1 MKRTAFFLS
10 LLVLLALSGCHFDNF
25 HKTTGSGTMKL
36 EKRNVPAFTAVDI
49 SGAYDVEIVVQKEQS
64 LEIEG
69 DDNLLPLIKTEV
81 KNGVLAINNEK
92 GFNTKHTLR
101 VRISVPQLKGI
112 STSGASEIVVANVK
126 SDDFDINTSGAG
138 SLKVAGETKTL
149 ALEMSGA
156 GDVDAKELRAAKV
169 TVNSSGASG
178 ADVYASED
186 LRVDA
191 SGAGHVNYYGNPKN
205 VSEDVSGAAS
215 ISKK

>member
-10 LLVLLALSGCHFDNF
+10 LLALIALGGCSFDNF
-25 HKTTGSGTMKL
+25 HKTSGSGAMKL
-36 EKRNVPAFTAVDI
+36 EKRNVPAFTAVNI
-49 SGAYDVEIVVQKEQS
+49 SGAYEVEIVVQKEQS

-81 KNGVLAINNEK
+81 RDGVLEINNEK
-92 GFNTKHTLR
+92 SFNTKHALR

-112 STSGASEIVVANVK
+112 STSGASEMVVSNVK
-126 SDDFDINTSGAG
+126 SDEFNIDTSGA
-138 SLKVAGETKTL
+138 SNIKVSGETKTL

-156 GDVDAKELRAAKV
+156 GDVDTRELRAEKV
-169 TVNSSGASG
+169 TVNSSGAAG

-191 SGAGHVNYYGNPKN
+191 SGAGHINYYGNPKN

-215 ISKK
+215 VSKK

>member
-1 MKRTAFFLS
+1 MKRTALFLS
-10 LLVLLALSGCHFDNF
+10 LLGLLAVSGCSFDSF

-36 EKRNVPAFTAVDI
+36 EKRNVPAFTAVNI

-81 KNGVLAINNEK
+81 RNGVLEINNEK

-112 STSGASEIVVANVK
+112 STSGASDLIVSNVK
-126 SDDFDINTSGAG
+126 SDEFNIDTSGAS

-156 GDVDAKELRAAKV
+156 GDVDAKELRAEKV
-169 TVNSSGASG
+169 MVNSSGAAG
-178 ADVYASED
+178 AEVFASED

-191 SGAGHVNYYGNPKN
+191 SGAGHIDYYGNPKT

>member
-10 LLVLLALSGCHFDNF
+10 LLVLVALGGCHFSDFN
-25 HKTTGSGTMKL
+25 KTSGSGTMKL
-36 EKRNVPAFTAVDI
+36 EKRNVPAFTAVNI
-49 SGAYDVEIVVQKEQS
+49 SGAYEVEIVVQKEQS

-81 KNGVLAINNEK
+81 RDGVLEINNEK
-92 GFNTKHTLR
+92 SFNTKHALR

-112 STSGASEIVVANVK
+112 STSGASEMVVSNVK
-126 SDDFDINTSGAG
+126 SDEFNIDTSGA
-138 SLKVAGETKTL
+138 SSIKVSGETKTL

-156 GDVDAKELRAAKV
+156 GDVDTRELRAEKV
-169 TVNSSGASG
+169 TVNSSGAAG

-215 ISKK
+215 VSKK